1 MAVSCRTF
9 SLGHGL
15 VSYTFDAAIRIVY
28 GDPDGSNE
36 DDRDDVRS
44 AVKSSGYCAAK
55 QLLSSNL
62 SGEGAPAPTDARD
75 SKLMKAH

>member
-44 AVKSSGYCAAK
+44 AVKSSGYFAAK
-55 QLLSSNL
+55 TTPLIKTLALRVLQHPLM
-62 SGEGAPAPTDARD
+62 PAPPV
-75 SKLMKAH
+75 